1 VVSRDNTSRTVPS
14 GGRMGAVLATSSVDR
29 SGPRTPA
36 ESGWIRGL
44 ILVGIAMCGV
54 LSAAFVVQLWRM
66 DAISGGRH
74 GRSLYPGEESA
85 WLHVLVNHVTVSGF
99 SRAADTLAP
108 VLLLALAGWLSLRWR
123 RWAPLVSASAAM
135 VLVVLVLV
143 AGKGLVGRLLG
154 ASALTWS
161 PTVVSG
167 PATAVVVV
175 GGMAAWLLRGYLGE
189 SAGRAL
195 WGLAAAVALAVGVAQ
210 LYLGH
215 RLDAVLLS
223 WLCGIGVLG
232 AVLLVCTR
240 PGAQQRMLPR

>member
-1 VVSRDNTSRTVPS
+1 
-14 GGRMGAVLATSSVDR
+14 MGAVLATKAADR
-29 SGPRTPA
+29 TRSRTPA
-36 ESGWIRGL
+36 QSGWISGL
-44 ILVGIAMCGV
+44 ILLGIALCGV
-54 LSAAFVVQLWRM
+54 LSAAFMVQLWRM

-74 GRSLYPGEESA
+74 GPSLYPGDGPA
-85 WLHVLVNHVTVSGF
+85 WLHLLVNHVTVSGF

-108 VLLLALAGWLSLRWR
+108 LLLLGLAGWLSLRWR
-123 RWAPLVSASAAM
+123 RWAPLLSAGAAM
-135 VLVVLVLV
+135 TLAVLVVV
-143 AGKGLVGRLLG
+143 AGKGLLGRVTG

-195 WGLAAAVALAVGVAQ
+195 WGLAAAVALAIGVAQ

-232 AVLLVCTR
+232 AVLMVCTR
-240 PGAQQRMLPR
+240 PGAQRWMLPR

>member
-1 VVSRDNTSRTVPS
+1 MTS
-14 GGRMGAVLATSSVDR
+14 GGDR
-29 SGPRTPA
+29 TGPRTPA
-36 ESGWIRGL
+36 NSRWIRGL
-44 ILVGIAMCGV
+44 ILVGTAICGV

-74 GRSLYPGEESA
+74 GRSLYPGEQSV

-108 VLLLALAGWLSLRWR
+108 LALLGLAAWLSLRWR
-123 RWAPLVSASAAM
+123 QWAPLVSASAAM
-135 VLVVLVLV
+135 TLVVVVLV
-143 AGKGLVGRLLG
+143 AGKGLVGRLIG

-175 GGMAAWLLRGYLGE
+175 GGMAAWLLRDYLGE

-215 RLDAVLLS
+215 RLDAVFLS
-223 WLCGIGVLG
+223 WLCGLTILG
-232 AVLLVCTR
+232 AVLVVSNR
-240 PGAQQRMLPR
+240 PGARRRWSPR

>member
-1 VVSRDNTSRTVPS
+1 
-14 GGRMGAVLATSSVDR
+14 MGAVLATSGHR
-29 SGPRTPA
+29 TGPRTQA
-36 ESGWIRGL
+36 ESGWVRGL
-44 ILVGIAMCGV
+44 ILVGTAMCGV

-74 GRSLYPGEESA
+74 GPSLYPGDGPA

-108 VLLLALAGWLSLRWR
+108 LALLGMAAWLSLRWR
-123 RWAPLVSASAAM
+123 RWAPLVSASVAM
-135 VLVVLVLV
+135 TLVVVVLV
-143 AGKGLVGRLLG
+143 AGKGLFGRLIG
-154 ASALTWS
+154 ASSLTWS

-215 RLDAVLLS
+215 RLDSVFLS
-223 WLCGIGVLG
+223 WLCGGGILG
-232 AVLLVCTR
+232 AVLVMSNR
-240 PGAQQRMLPR
+240 PGARRRWLPR